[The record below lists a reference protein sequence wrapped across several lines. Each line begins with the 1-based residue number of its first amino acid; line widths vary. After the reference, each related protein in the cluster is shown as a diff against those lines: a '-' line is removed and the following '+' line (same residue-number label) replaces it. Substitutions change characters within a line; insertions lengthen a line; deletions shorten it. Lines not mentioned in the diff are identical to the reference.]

1 MGPFAGDL
9 IRFMGTEQ
17 GQIYWAQTVG
27 AADPAVNPDAVA
39 KAGLTG
45 PSAQALSMFAE
56 NILVGPNPIV
66 RNKDVGVV
74 AAKSR
79 VPDPSLALVI
89 QGLYTGQLKG
99 VEAQLKDCN
108 QRYEDALDK
117 AVEEARAD
125 GANVTRDDWVF
136 PNWDVYSNYGAEKYQ
151 EL

>member
-1 MGPFAGDL
+1 MC
-9 IRFMGTEQ
+9 IR
-17 GQIYWAQTVG
+17 
-27 AADPAVNPDAVA
+27 D
-39 KAGLTG
+39 
-45 PSAQALSMFAE
+45 
-56 NILVGPNPIV
+56 
-66 RNKDVGVV
+66 R
-74 AAKSR
+74 SR

>member
-1 MGPFAGDL
+1 MYK
-9 IRFMGTEQ
+9 RQ
-17 GQIYWAQTVG
+17 
-27 AADPAVNPDAVA
+27 
-39 KAGLTG
+39 
-45 PSAQALSMFAE
+45 PSAQALAMFAE
-56 NILVGPNPIV
+56 NLLVGPNPIV

-108 QRYEDALDK
+108 QRYEDALDQ

-136 PNWDVYSNYGAEKYQ
+136 PNWDINSNYGASKYS